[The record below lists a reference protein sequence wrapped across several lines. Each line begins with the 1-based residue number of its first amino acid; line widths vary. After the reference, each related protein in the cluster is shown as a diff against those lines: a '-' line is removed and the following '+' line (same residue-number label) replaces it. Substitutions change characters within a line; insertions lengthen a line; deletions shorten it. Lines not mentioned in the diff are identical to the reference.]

1 LALAGPLARA
11 SPCCFWIS
19 TISAYF
25 FDAGSGIPPAFRLR
39 HGHHAREGRRRDQA
53 ASDEKQGIEK
63 EYAMSTEMNMAKK
76 AIHDKIESQ
85 INSVQA
91 KLTTLKAKAE
101 ATKANAELK
110 MIADLLTKKQA
121 IDQKLNELKKS
132 SETAYQ
138 QTKTDVESRV
148 AELEKSVN
156 AIEAKFKAA

>member
-1 LALAGPLARA
+1 
-11 SPCCFWIS
+11 
-19 TISAYF
+19 
-25 FDAGSGIPPAFRLR
+25 
-39 HGHHAREGRRRDQA
+39 
-53 ASDEKQGIEK
+53 
-63 EYAMSTEMNMAKK
+63 MSTEMNMAKK
-76 AIHDKIESQ
+76 AVHDKIESQ